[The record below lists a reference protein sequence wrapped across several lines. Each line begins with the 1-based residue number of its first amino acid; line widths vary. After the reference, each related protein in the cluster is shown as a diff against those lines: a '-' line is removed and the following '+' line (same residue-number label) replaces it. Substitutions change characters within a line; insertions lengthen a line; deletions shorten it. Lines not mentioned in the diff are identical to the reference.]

1 MMLGVV
7 LGMLLRVV
15 GLGKILTMHKKHQ
28 KRKTTMEPIRMQKM
42 ELTMEM
48 VSTNKTNSREKKLW
62 SFMYLHSRNIDYS
75 KIVLVCRAVA
85 SNRKTEALASIIV
98 FRFCCF

>member
-15 GLGKILTMHKKHQ
+15 QLGKMSMRKKNQ
-28 KRKTTMEPIRMQKM
+28 MRKKTMEVIKMQKM

-48 VSTNKTNSREKKLW
+48 VCTNSGL
-62 SFMYLHSRNIDYS
+62 SFQQKNIFGLLCTFGT
-75 KIVLVCRAVA
+75 VG
-85 SNRKTEALASIIV
+85 TEAPHTSRKV
-98 FRFCCF
+98 